1 MPLVERREVSYNT
14 NNNNRKTNRKT
25 IKMISNEG
33 VIIVEEKTELEK
45 WGMYAKEAAKKVPLT
60 TEEKVAPAAKK
71 APAKKAPAK
80 KADATDAPKKAP
92 AKKAAPKKKEASAE

>member
-1 MPLVERREVSYNT
+1 MKKIMPLVERREVSYNT

-45 WGMYAKEAAKKVPLT
+45 WGMYAKEAAKNVLT
-60 TEEKVAPAAKK
+60 SPEFWVGLIGVIIVFK
-71 APAKKAPAK
+71 ATSCEGSFSCNGVNISGKF
-80 KADATDAPKKAP
+80 TV
-92 AKKAAPKKKEASAE
+92 